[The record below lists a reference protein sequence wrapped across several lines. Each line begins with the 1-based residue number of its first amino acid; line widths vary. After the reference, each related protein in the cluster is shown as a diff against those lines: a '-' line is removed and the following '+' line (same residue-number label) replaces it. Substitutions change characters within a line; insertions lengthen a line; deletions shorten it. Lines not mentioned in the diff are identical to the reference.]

1 MYLTLT
7 NNMEICDM
15 LIPNDEFI
23 SYTGTKEFEILEIT
37 EFKSDLFTGGTAYD
51 ILLGGIVNVYGS
63 IHGDYREY
71 KTFKTI
77 NFKVNPGIHVE
88 IGWNLYGKYCKGVFF
103 TSEDE
108 KKSWTEKVREKKM
121 NNYLYLARQYGYE
134 G

>member
-15 LIPNDEFI
+15 LIPDDEFI
-23 SYTGTKEFEILEIT
+23 FYTGTKEFEILEIT
-37 EFKSDLFTGGTAYD
+37 EFKSDLFPEGTAYD
-51 ILLGGIVNVYGS
+51 ILLGGIANVYGS
-63 IHGDYREY
+63 IRGDYQEY

-77 NFKVNPGIHVE
+77 NFKVNPEIHVE

-103 TSEDE
+103 TSEEE
-108 KKSWTEKVREKKM
+108 KKSWTEKIREKKM
-121 NNYLYLARQYGYE
+121 NNHLYLARQYGYK